1 MNKVFLFLPASKFM
15 LALSQKKRNESLIFN
30 LKHFPVGFPRSPLR
44 KESQSVDAHTGQGQ
58 LGGRLPAQCLLGLV
72 TAAAAHPRLHCGCP
86 GTTPLGRNGGRSW
99 DSWDPGRVQGA
110 RIYSLSQLP
119 VSWKWDLTDELRV
132 MPRNSLQYIAV
143 GLSGM
148 ISWFQ
153 QLRLWCRDIVCWFK
167 CVPWGESFCS
177 YKILTLLPLLL

>member
-30 LKHFPVGFPRSPLR
+30 LKHFPFGFQRSPLR
-44 KESQSVDAHTGQGQ
+44 KESQSVDAHTG
-58 LGGRLPAQCLLGLV
+58 GGAHGPG
-72 TAAAAHPRLHCGCP
+72 TAWGRALRPVLAGARDCHRCTPRLHYECP
-86 GTTPLGRNGGRSW
+86 GMAPLGRNGGWGW
-99 DSWDPGRVQGA
+99 DSWDPDRVQGA

-119 VSWKWDLTDELRV
+119 VSWKWDLADELWV

-148 ISWFQ
+148 ISWFFSSICDAVI
-153 QLRLWCRDIVCWFK
+153 LCVDLNVFPGGKVSADIKF
-167 CVPWGESFCS
+167 
-177 YKILTLLPLLL
+177 